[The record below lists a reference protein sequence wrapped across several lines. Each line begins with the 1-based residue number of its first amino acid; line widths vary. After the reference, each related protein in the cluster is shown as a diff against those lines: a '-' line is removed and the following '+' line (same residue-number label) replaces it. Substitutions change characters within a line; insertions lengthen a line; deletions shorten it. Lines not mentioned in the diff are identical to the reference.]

1 MRKLFS
7 LLVMLI
13 GFSQIYAQT
22 VTGTVQSATDKS
34 GLPGASVVMKRAAS
48 EAILTTSTDVQGA
61 FRFERVPSGSYTL
74 EVRYLGYD
82 LLTRS
87 VQVAQAPINLGVL
100 SMQEQ
105 NTRLGEVQII
115 GRAPLGEQKGDTS
128 QFNAKAFKTAPDASA
143 EDLVTKMPG
152 VQVQD
157 GRIQAQGEEVRQVM
171 IDGKRYTG
179 EDVTSAMRNISSD
192 MIENVQIFDAQSD
205 QAAFSGFEDGNRLK
219 TINFIT
225 RKDRRQGYTGKISA
239 GYGTDDRYMA
249 GAAINYFNNDRR
261 ITVTGL
267 TNNINMF
274 DFSIGETPG
283 GGMRGRRGGWG
294 GGSPI
299 GIINTNNFGINY
311 QDKWGKK
318 MDVSANYNYSNRDIV
333 NDQYR
338 FRDFVSDEAGLQYTE
353 DANNR
358 DREDGHRLNMRLQ
371 YNINENNRLLVT
383 PSLRVQNDEGF
394 TGRNARTFDL
404 NGTLSES
411 LNRSSSDNTSF
422 NFNNNILYSKRFG
435 DSGRILTTN
444 FNTSINNVDGDGF
457 QYEQTQNFEN
467 PDRNVLRDQYIRLD
481 RTNFSWSGGTNYSQ
495 RLGEKSRLQFE
506 YNIGNQMRDSDRRTY
521 DYVETAGEYAD
532 FNMPL
537 SSTFKSDYLSQ
548 SVGPS
553 YQYRNDKARLQLNA
567 RYEFAT
573 LDTDS
578 QFPVDLDPLKRKFNN
593 FLPSAEYE
601 YKFSQSQ
608 NLTLNLR
615 TNTNAPSVEQLQE
628 VLDISNPLQARIGN
642 ADLDQDYQTRFNARY
657 RNFNAETN
665 RVFFIGMFGTMT
677 NNYVANS
684 VYTTNVPE
692 GIAEGYEFRPGARLS
707 RPVNMDGFYNVRSFF
722 NYGQPLNFISSNF
735 NVNGS
740 VGYSRIPGMIDEQ
753 VNYSNNTNLGAGFN
767 ISSNISEKIDFTV
780 STFSSYNIVSNTLRT
795 TQNNNFFNQNTSLR
809 YNWILWKDLVYR
821 TELNHQYNS
830 GLSAGVDN
838 SFLLWNMSLGKKI
851 FKDKQGEISLSVND
865 LMNQNVSIRRNVTES
880 YVEDVQSTV
889 LQRFFMLTF
898 SYNIRSYKGAPA
910 TEENLQRGP
919 GMYRGGRPG
928 SN

>member
-7 LLVMLI
+7 LLIMLI
-13 GFSQIYAQT
+13 SFSQVYAQT

-48 EAILTTSTDVQGA
+48 EAILTTMTDGQGA
-61 FRFERVPSGSYTL
+61 FRFERVPSGNYTL
-74 EVRYLGYD
+74 EVRFLGYD
-82 LLTRS
+82 MLS
-87 VQVAQAPINLGVL
+87 KPVQVAQAPVNLGVL

-205 QAAFSGFEDGNRLK
+205 QAAFSGFDDGNRLK

-249 GAAINYFNNDRR
+249 GAAVNYFNNDRR

-318 MDVSANYNYSNRDIV
+318 MDVSANYNYTNRDII

-338 FRDFVSDEAGLQYTE
+338 FRDFVSDDAGLQYTE
-353 DANNR
+353 YADNR

-383 PSLRVQNDEGF
+383 PSLRVQNDNSF

-404 NGTLSES
+404 EGTLSES
-411 LNRSSSDNTSF
+411 LNRASSDNTSF

-444 FNTSINNVDGDGF
+444 FNTSINNVDGDGYQF
-457 QYEQTQNFEN
+457 EQTENFEN

-481 RTNFSWSGGTNYSQ
+481 RKNFSWSGSTNYSQ
-495 RLGEKSRLQFE
+495 RLGEKSRWQLE
-506 YNIGNQMRDSDRRTY
+506 YSIGNQMRDSDRRTY
-521 DYVETAGEYAD
+521 DYMETAGGYTN
-532 FNMPL
+532 FNTPL

-548 SVGPS
+548 NIGPS
-553 YQYRNDKARLQLNA
+553 YQYRDDKARLQLNA
-567 RYEFAT
+567 RYQYAT
-573 LDTDS
+573 LNTDS
-578 QFPVDLDPLKRKFNN
+578 QFPVDLAPLERKFNN

-601 YKFSQSQ
+601 YKFSNSQ
-608 NLTLNLR
+608 NLTLNFR
-615 TNTNAPSVEQLQE
+615 TSTNVPSVEQLQE

-642 ADLDQDYQTRFNARY
+642 ADLDQDYQSRLNIRY

-692 GIAEGYEFRPGARLS
+692 GIAEGYELRPGARLS
-707 RPVNMDGFYNVRSFF
+707 RPVNLDGHYNVRSFF

-735 NVNGS
+735 NVNGT

-753 VNYSNNTNLGAGFN
+753 INYANNTNLGAGIN
-767 ISSNISEKIDFTV
+767 ISSNISEKIDFSV

-795 TQNNNFFNQNTSLR
+795 TQNNNYFNQNTSVR

-865 LMNQNVSIRRNVTES
+865 LMNQNVSIRRNITES

-898 SYNIRSYKGAPA
+898 SYNIRSFKGAPA
-910 TEENLQRGP
+910 TEENMQRGP
-919 GMYRGGRPG
+919 GMYRGRPG